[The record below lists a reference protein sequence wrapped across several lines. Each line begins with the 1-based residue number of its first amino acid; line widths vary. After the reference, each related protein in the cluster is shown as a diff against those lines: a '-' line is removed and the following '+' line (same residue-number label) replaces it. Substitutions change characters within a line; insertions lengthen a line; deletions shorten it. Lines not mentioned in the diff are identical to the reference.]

1 MLEIFLKTLSILTM
15 AVGLAG
21 TVIPMLPGIPLIY
34 LGYIIYGIAT
44 SWQNYGQDA
53 MIFWGVVTV
62 LSVLLDYYAGAL
74 GAKKYGASKA
84 GVWGAIIGGIL
95 GIIFL
100 GFIGIIVGPILG
112 ALAAELLAGKAPK
125 EALKSGW
132 GSFIGFLAG
141 SLFKVIIGFIM
152 IGTFIWWIFF

>member
-1 MLEIFLKTLSILTM
+1 MLEIFLITLSILTM

-44 SWQNYGQDA
+44 SWQNYGQNA
-53 MIFWGVVTV
+53 MIFWGVITV
-62 LSVLLDYYAGAL
+62 LTVLLDYYAGAL

-112 ALAAELLAGKAPK
+112 ALAAELLAGKTLK